1 MNTKS
6 LSTPPQWGIIT
17 MLWLVLYDFTG
28 QLLSRQL
35 AIIFV
40 KLLLDKSSCSCRQ
53 RCAASSCFIWFFI
66 EGFFKNK
73 CHQFSARPLYQ
84 LAVPSVPNSLLLACF
99 ISIFPISLLCFW
111 LCICFEKVFFIST
124 LTSFIWQG
132 DLGVQLRKKKALIIL
147 FSFTVLTLAEHSWT
161 RKIANAFVS

>member
-1 MNTKS
+1 MNTKSS

-17 MLWLVLYDFTG
+17 TLWLVLYDFTG

-40 KLLLDKSSCSCRQ
+40 KLFLDKSSCSCRQ
-53 RCAASSCFIWFFI
+53 RCAASSCIIRFFI
-66 EGFFKNK
+66 EEFFFLNK

-99 ISIFPISLLCFW
+99 VSIFPISLLYFW
-111 LCICFEKVFFIST
+111 LCICLEKVFFNIYFNQLHLARRSGSSAQEEK
-124 LTSFIWQG
+124 SF
-132 DLGVQLRKKKALIIL
+132 DH
-147 FSFTVLTLAEHSWT
+147 TVLVYCARSC
-161 RKIANAFVS
+161 